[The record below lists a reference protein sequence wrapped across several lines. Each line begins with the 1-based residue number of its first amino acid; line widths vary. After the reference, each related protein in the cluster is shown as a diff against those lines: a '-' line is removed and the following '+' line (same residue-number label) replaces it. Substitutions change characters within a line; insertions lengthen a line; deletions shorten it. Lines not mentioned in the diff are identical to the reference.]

1 MSQQTEVNQGFKS
14 LKKQLKKLGSS
25 IQLPYQSLE
34 KLNFVAKTKGVIEE
48 VSKFFGSILTIPG
61 EFGKGALTYVGF
73 WNETYTV
80 FLGKSSKGKDYILH
94 FNSEEGEKEAEK
106 FRSNFLDLEENAEL
120 VKEIY
125 ISSAEILYL
134 VDSKDG
140 MRTEKDFEDRLGEAI
155 SGQQQSLPKVSGE
168 KGKKIIIGGKTSSQ
182 NIMIE
187 YHSSS
192 AGSIEKVMVTINLS
206 GDSAKKFDA
215 FLRESINAT
224 IQDVGAF
231 AIISLLDK
239 VTLTTILQ
247 VLKDYFSK
255 AYQVGQVAMYAQ
267 AKQRKTTTHGK
278 SVLKALKSIENK
290 MKASAKEAHYHILGW
305 VEDLVNNRDEFKDSH
320 DFLNKLRDILA
331 KNPNYQP
338 IVEQVK
344 YQKTLAEVLD
354 LTDSEQS
361 SDDDGFDEP
370 EPSTQLVEVQPQ
382 ISRSRT
388 LTYGVSAKDAG
399 STKIY
404 KVGNLQVTKEE
415 YESLPQPE
423 KPYDQMNPN
432 EKGSY
437 TNKMRNLIL
446 TRRRKT
452 EGMQDDS
459 QRSTEVV
466 IEDEEESLDSSSSS
480 ITITSPSLGDD
491 SLTMEEKSALA
502 LKQIIEFDSNNDP
515 TLMVLHE
522 EFYKNKGP
530 KPNKG
535 WKPDYPIT
543 LREDAVIQGCL
554 YADATLGLGNS
565 GSGRLRIAQ
574 GTKQLQYVIWKFME
588 LKRLCTFNKPPTY
601 REVTN
606 YETGGLK
613 KTFEFYLNRGSYLKI
628 YHDLFYKQ
636 QGTTPKG
643 NPKYEKTITKELVAV
658 MPKDP
663 VFLAMIMLDDG
674 SVRNDAYSGKIA
686 FQCFTKTKEGLQL
699 FVEKVKELFDV
710 QLNIVTS
717 TVESGQFYLSIPA
730 AEFGKFVDLIEPT
743 ISQIPDLAYK
753 LNADRRELSKFL
765 NSMGQK
771 GSKASS
777 KTSTLTPTQASSDME
792 VVDQPGVDEQPEPI
806 IEEKVSKF
814 KM

>member
-1 MSQQTEVNQGFKS
+1 MSQQTELKKAVKS

-34 KLNFVAKTKGVIEE
+34 KLNFVAKTKEAVEE
-48 VSKFFGSILTIPG
+48 ISKFFGPILTVPG
-61 EFGKGALTYVGF
+61 EFGKGALTYIGF

-106 FRSNFLDLEENAEL
+106 FRSNFVDLEENAEL

-134 VDSKDG
+134 IDSKDG

-192 AGSIEKVMVTINLS
+192 AGTIEKVLVTINLN

-231 AIISLLDK
+231 TIISLLDK

-278 SVLKALKSIENK
+278 SVLKSLKSIEKKMK
-290 MKASAKEAHYHILGW
+290 MKAAAKEAHYHILGW

-331 KNPNYQP
+331 QNPNYQP

-354 LTDSEQS
+354 LTDSEPS
-361 SDDDGFDEP
+361 SDDDGSEEP

-388 LTYGVSAKDAG
+388 STYGVSAKDAG

-459 QRSTEVV
+459 QRSTEAV
-466 IEDEEESLDSSSSS
+466 IEDEEESLDSSSSF
-480 ITITSPSLGDD
+480 ITITSASLGDD
-491 SLTMEEKSALA
+491 SQTMEEKSALA

-535 WKPDYPIT
+535 WEPDYPIT
-543 LREDAVIQGCL
+543 QREDAVIQGCL

-574 GTKQLQYVIWKFME
+574 GTKQLQYVIWKFKE

-613 KTFEFYLNRGSYLKI
+613 KTFEFYLNRGSYLKT

-658 MPKDP
+658 MPKYP

-686 FQCFTKTKEGLQL
+686 FQCFTKEGLQL

-743 ISQIPDLAYK
+743 VSQIPDLAYK
-753 LNADRRELSKFL
+753 LNADRRELSKFY
-765 NSMGQK
+765 

-792 VVDQPGVDEQPEPI
+792 VVDQPGVDQQLEPI
-806 IEEKVSKF
+806 IEDESSIF
-814 KM
+814 D